1 VQRLHRAL
9 DAIVLWQDP
18 VTAMRE
24 RTRLI
29 RLLVT
34 DAT

>member
-1 VQRLHRAL
+1 VQRLRRSL
-9 DAIVLWQDP
+9 DAIALWQDP

-24 RTRLI
+24 RKRLI

-34 DAT
+34 DVT